1 MKSITTHIK
10 ETLGL
15 LYPPEEVRCFVR
27 LILSHVCGLSYNQQ
41 ILCKDKQIP
50 EKEKEEI
57 YAIVSRLKKM
67 EPIQYI
73 LGETEFYSLPI
84 KVNPSVLIPRPET
97 EELVYIII
105 KNVTSAY
112 NNKMSDRAENRQPIQ
127 ILDIGTGSGCIA
139 IALAKHIPDAVV
151 TAIDIS
157 ETALQKAKENALLNN
172 VDICFL
178 KVDIL
183 NILKAKE
190 LINGSFDIIVSNPP
204 YIKDEEKRFMSAN
217 VIDYEP
223 HQALFVSDEDPLL
236 FYKAIAEFAKQK
248 LTPEGMIYFEINPTC
263 DMMII
268 EMLSEKGFAYS
279 EIISDLSG
287 KNRFISAKKICEA
300 NA

>member
-57 YAIVSRLKKM
+57 YTIICRLKKM

-97 EELVYIII
+97 EELVDIIV
-105 KNVTSAY
+105 KNVMSAY
-112 NNKMSDRAENRQPIQ
+112 NNKMSERVENRQPIQ

-157 ETALQKAKENALLNN
+157 GTTLQTAKENALLNN

-183 NILKAKE
+183 NTSNANE
-190 LINGSFDIIVSNPP
+190 LINGSFDIVVSNPP
-204 YIKDEEKRFMSAN
+204 YIKDEEKRFMNAN

-223 HQALFVSDEDPLL
+223 HQALFVPDEDPLL

-248 LTPEGMIYFEINPTC
+248 LTPEGIIYFEINPSC

-268 EMLSEKGFAYS
+268 EMLSEKGFVYS
-279 EIISDLSG
+279 EIINDLSG